1 MICVDA
7 NLLLYAYD
15 QSSPVHQPA
24 SRWLASVFSGSEPIG
39 FTWPTILAFLRI
51 STSAKVFRDPLSIE
65 EAVTIVDD
73 WLDHPMVSVLQ
84 AGEDH
89 WDRLRPLLLET
100 GSNGKLVMDAHLAA
114 LSLEHGTTLITRD
127 RDFALFPGLHV
138 VNPLL

>member
-24 SRWLASVFSGSEPIG
+24 SRWLANAFSGSEPIG
-39 FTWPTILAFLRI
+39 LTWPTLLAFLRI
-51 STSAKVFRDPLSIE
+51 ATSAKIFRDPLSID
-65 EAVTIVDD
+65 EAVAIVDD
-73 WLDHPMVSVLQ
+73 WLDHPLVHVLE
-84 AGEDH
+84 AGEGH
-89 WDRLRPLLLET
+89 WNQLRSLLLET

-127 RDFALFPGLHV
+127 RDFALFPGLRV
-138 VNPLL
+138 VNPLF